1 MQDTLR
7 QYIATSPD
15 ARELQMAFGFGY
27 DDSQL
32 AEHLHPTRDELDAVS
47 TRVPIVAIHQSIA
60 KKRRRTSRRTCCE
73 VCLDRSNEERLSDC
87 CFLPYFA
94 SE

>member
-1 MQDTLR
+1 MHRLREKGSTPGTLKLGAADGAASKVTPEQMEISR
-7 QYIATSPD
+7 LRAEV
-15 ARELQMAFGFGY
+15 ARLRME
-27 DDSQL
+27 
-32 AEHLHPTRDELDAVS
+32 RD
-47 TRVPIVAIHQSIA
+47 IA